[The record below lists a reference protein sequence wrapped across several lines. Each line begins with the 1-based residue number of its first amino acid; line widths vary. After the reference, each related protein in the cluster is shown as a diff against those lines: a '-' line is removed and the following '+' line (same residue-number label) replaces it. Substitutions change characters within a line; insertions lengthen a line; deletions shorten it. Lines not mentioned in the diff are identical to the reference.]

1 MISPQYKNTYVSLK
15 EFIPLKGVGGGGG
28 GELEF
33 TVLRYFWASFQAV
46 FQ

>member
-15 EFIPLKGVGGGGG
+15 EFIPLKGGGG

>member
-15 EFIPLKGVGGGGG
+15 EFIPLKGLGGGG

-33 TVLRYFWASFQAV
+33 TVLRYFWAFFQAV